1 MKTEKSFKG
10 KRYIALARCSSQGQI
25 DTSID
30 EQLRL
35 IENFG
40 RQQGMVC
47 VGTVALGGLTG
58 SVPGIR
64 QDIDELV
71 RRKQENNDFEVVVIQ
86 DASRLTRSGSLHG
99 MHILYRLRSI
109 GVQVAFVK
117 DDLPEG
123 DMGDVMGSLLFYAG
137 KQQADGIAFA
147 STRGAAASLYQGKT
161 PHCKAPPYGLDRLYL
176 AEDGTPKHVIRN
188 LPDGTQV
195 KLDPVSGAVL
205 EKFGR
210 NQKSGVPN
218 HYIKQKSERIE
229 LVPGDPAHVAVV
241 EEIFRRHF
249 ADAWGYYRIAQEL
262 NGRSVLSPRGS
273 LWSTASIRAILL
285 NPVYLGAGLANV
297 VTSALYYMRSA
308 DGPVETPVTEQ
319 ERAQGRPRPR
329 VRDRSAWYER
339 PEPRLNDMLGSAIKV
354 MATAKQQKHLE
365 ALATPKPET
374 PNRDRHRDSNFI
386 LKGILRA
393 RQGGYV
399 LTGRHTGKATC
410 KKRYYAVSKAF
421 RCPTKDKT
429 MRRMVPADPLE
440 EAVLAALVEVL
451 TDCQRVHEMMEA
463 VVRREL
469 RADQAQDTSLDDLY
483 KEKASIDQKLG
494 FVLDE
499 MDQLGQEAVRA
510 KVQQLQ
516 GRLQVVVD
524 QIRRKTAPRP
534 DLDDPAPIADALCE
548 RMHAFADEVPAL
560 SPAALRELL
569 QSFVS
574 KLVMDLETREGEI
587 VFSLPDWGSLDL
599 GKVCLV
605 GGPAC
610 KTDNQAHPLVGVPV
624 AAYRLSWDTGS
635 NQFVCTVMDL
645 GIQGTAA

>member
-1 MKTEKSFKG
+1 MSKEKQLKG
-10 KRYIALARCSSQGQI
+10 KRYVALARCSSQGQV

-71 RRKQENNDFEVVVIQ
+71 RRKQEDNDFEVVVIQ
-86 DASRLTRSGSLHG
+86 DATRLTRSGSLHG

-109 GVQVAFVK
+109 GVQVVFVK

-137 KQQADGIAFA
+137 KQQAEGIAFA

-176 AEDGTPKHVIRN
+176 SEDGTPKHVIRN
-188 LPDGTQV
+188 LTDGTQV
-195 KLDPVSGAVL
+195 KLHPVTRAVL
-205 EKFGR
+205 ETFGR

-229 LVPGDPAHVAVV
+229 LVPGDPACVAVV

-262 NGRSVLSPRGS
+262 NGRGVPSPRGT

-285 NPVYLGAGLANV
+285 NPVYLGVGLANV
-297 VTSALYYMRSA
+297 LTSALYYMRGA
-308 DGPVETPVTEQ
+308 DGPMETPVTEQ
-319 ERAQGRPRPR
+319 ERAQGRPRAR

-339 PEPRLNDMLGSAIKV
+339 PEPRLNDFLGSALKV
-354 MATAKQQKHLE
+354 MATAKQQARLE
-365 ALATPKPET
+365 ALATPKPEV
-374 PNRDRHRDSNFI
+374 PNRDRHRDSSFI
-386 LKGILRA
+386 LKTILRA
-393 RQGGYV
+393 RQGGYAM
-399 LTGRHTGKATC
+399 TGRRTGKATC
-410 KKRYYAVSKAF
+410 KKRYYAVNKAF
-421 RCPTKDKT
+421 GSPTKDKVL
-429 MRRMVPADPLE
+429 RRMIPADPLE
-440 EAVLAALVEVL
+440 EAVLAALVQVL
-451 TDCQRVHEMMEA
+451 TNCERVHEMMEA

-469 RADQAQDTSLDDLY
+469 RAQVAPDTSLDDLH
-483 KEKASIDQKLG
+483 KEKASIEQKLG

-499 MDQLGQEAVRA
+499 MDQLGQQAVRA

-516 GRLQVVVD
+516 ARLQVVVD
-524 QIRRKTAPRP
+524 EIRRKAAPRP
-534 DLDDPAPIADALCE
+534 DLDDPGPVADALCK
-548 RMHAFADEVPAL
+548 RLHAFADEVSAR

-574 KLVMDLETREGEI
+574 KLVIDLETREGEI
-587 VFSLPDWGSLDL
+587 VFSLPEWGTLDL

-605 GGPAC
+605 GDSAY
-610 KTDNQAHPLVGVPV
+610 KTDNQAHPLVGIPL
-624 AAYRLSWDTGS
+624 AAYRLAWDTGS
-635 NQFVCTVMDL
+635 NQFVCTVMDQ
-645 GIQGTAA
+645 GIRGNAA